1 MIQRILV
8 LGGTGHIG
16 AYVIDLALARGHR
29 ITAFVR
35 SPQKVTRTDPALSVI
50 QGDPLSSGALAG
62 ALVGHDA
69 ILSCIGPAGR
79 EALRPSTLM
88 AECAASTVA
97 AMTTASVKR
106 LLIVSAALLFP
117 DRRLRFR
124 FFRWLTRHHLHD
136 LVAME
141 AVVGATDFDWTIARP
156 PKLSKAPDES
166 YRCETESLPAG
177 AWSMSFRAV
186 AAFLL
191 DAAEQRTHVREI
203 VGLASGGG

>member
-79 EALRPSTLM
+79 EALRPEHADGGVRGEYRCRDDHGVREAAPHRFGGVTLPPI
-88 AECAASTVA
+88 ADS
-97 AMTTASVKR
+97 ASV
-106 LLIVSAALLFP
+106 S
-117 DRRLRFR
+117 
-124 FFRWLTRHHLHD
+124 
-136 LVAME
+136 
-141 AVVGATDFDWTIARP
+141 FD
-156 PKLSKAPDES
+156 
-166 YRCETESLPAG
+166 G
-177 AWSMSFRAV
+177 
-186 AAFLL
+186 
-191 DAAEQRTHVREI
+191 
-203 VGLASGGG
+203 